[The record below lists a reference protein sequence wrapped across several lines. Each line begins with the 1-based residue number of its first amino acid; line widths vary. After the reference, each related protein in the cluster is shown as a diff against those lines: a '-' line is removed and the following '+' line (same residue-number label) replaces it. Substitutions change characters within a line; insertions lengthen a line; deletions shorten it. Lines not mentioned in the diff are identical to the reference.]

1 MQKLPQRREPM
12 EKKENEEPTYLEEK
26 MQAIEKAEAGDEVRP
41 RKAFV
46 GILVAFALL
55 FFFHFGP
62 PISGLKPQAQS
73 TLGVFLW
80 FIACMV
86 TDALPG
92 AMVGLGTPLLL
103 VILAGLKPPA
113 AFKAFNTD
121 IFFLGAGA
129 FVIAGIMMG
138 TPLGKRIALTIVT
151 KMRSNRVTR
160 ILVGLGLADVAVG
173 GVMPTVSESALFLP
187 VAKSIGQLM
196 KGKEHLPEVKRI
208 NTALLLQ
215 TPGLTPLF
223 TGTLILTSHFPNI
236 ILAGALKEAAG
247 IEINWAKWFWLNLP
261 LWGLLP
267 IMFIYVY
274 SYFRLWKQEIPGA
287 EVEIPKMKA
296 ELGKITWPEVYGL
309 LCVGLGLILWITEDL
324 HKIQSGMTA
333 LIVAALLFMP
343 WGKIQ
348 FKNVN
353 KHVMWDTLML
363 LGGSISLGLVLY
375 DVGVVKWLADMIVG
389 PLKAWK
395 LPPLLMLFILVFA
408 MHIPRAGVVS
418 AVAMGAAFVPL
429 TIGMAKTL
437 GVNVLPFTLVTI
449 NCLSYAFFLP
459 ISITAFLIA
468 WAASGASGW
477 TAIRFGAPLTIIANV
492 YVILVQTAWLAL
504 IGYKL

>member
-1 MQKLPQRREPM
+1 M
-12 EKKENEEPTYLEEK
+12 EKKGSGETTYLEEK
-26 MQAIEKAEAGDEVRP
+26 MQAIEKAEEGEGARP
-41 RKAFV
+41 TKGMIGLV
-46 GILVAFALL
+46 VAFAIL
-55 FFFHFGP
+55 FYFHFGP
-62 PISGLKPQAQS
+62 SIAGLKPAAQS

-92 AMVGLGTPLLL
+92 AIVGLGTPLLL
-103 VILAGLKPPA
+103 VLFAGIKIPA

-129 FVIAGIMMG
+129 FIIAGIMMG

-151 KMRSNRVTR
+151 KMKSNRVTR
-160 ILVGLGLADVAVG
+160 ILMGLGVADIAVG

-196 KGKEHLPEVKRI
+196 NGKENLPEVKRI

-236 ILAGALKEAAG
+236 ILAGALKESVG
-247 IEINWAKWFWLNLP
+247 IYISWGQWFWLNLP

-274 SYFRLWKQEIPGA
+274 TYFKLWKLEIPGA
-287 EVEIPKMKA
+287 EVEIPRMKK
-296 ELGKITWPEVYGL
+296 ELGKITWPEIWGL
-309 LCVGLGLILWITEDL
+309 ICVGLGLILWITEEF
-324 HKIQSGMTA
+324 HKIKSGMVA
-333 LIVAALLFMP
+333 LMVAGLLFMP
-343 WGKIQ
+343 WGRIDFKKVN
-348 FKNVN
+348 KNVL
-353 KHVMWDTLML
+353 WDTLML
-363 LGGSISLGLVLY
+363 LGGSISLGLVLW
-375 DVGVVKWLADMIVG
+375 DVGVVKWLSDMIVG
-389 PLKAWK
+389 PVKNLQ
-395 LPPLLMLFILVFA
+395 LSPIMMLFVLIFA

-418 AVAMGAAFVPL
+418 AVAMGSAFVPL
-429 TIGMAKTL
+429 TIGMAKSL
-437 GVNVLPFTLVTI
+437 GVSVVPFTLVTI

-477 TAIRFGAPLTIIANV
+477 TTIKFGAGLSIICNV
-492 YVILVQTAWLAL
+492 YVILVQTAWLSL
-504 IGYKL
+504 IGYPLK

>member
-1 MQKLPQRREPM
+1 MSPQKEPQDS
-12 EKKENEEPTYLEEK
+12 YLEGK
-26 MQAIEKAEAGDEVRP
+26 MKEIERVEEGEDNQT
-41 RKAFV
+41 RKKIIGLVIAF
-46 GILVAFALL
+46 LLLAYFHYSAPFA
-55 FFFHFGP
+55 
-62 PISGLKPQAQS
+62 GLKPEAQS
-73 TLGVFLW
+73 VLGVFIW
-80 FIACMV
+80 FIVIMV
-86 TDALPG
+86 SDALPG
-92 AMVGLGTPLLL
+92 GIVGLATPLLL
-103 VILAGLKPPA
+103 VLAGGQKIPA
-113 AFKAFNTD
+113 AFKAFTSD
-121 IFFLGAGA
+121 VFFLGAGA

-151 KMRSNRVTR
+151 KLKSNRVTR
-160 ILVGLGLADVAVG
+160 ILLGLGVADVAVG

-187 VAKSIGQLM
+187 VAKSIGNLM
-196 KGKEHLPEVKRI
+196 RGREHLPEAKRI

-236 ILAGALKEAAG
+236 ILAGALKSAAG
-247 IEINWAKWFWLNLP
+247 IEITWAKWFWLNLP

-274 SYFRLWKQEIPGA
+274 WYFNLWKLEIPGA
-287 EVEIPKMKA
+287 AEEIPKMRA
-296 ELGKITWPEVYGL
+296 ELGKITWPEIWGL
-309 LCVGLGLILWITEDL
+309 ICVGIGLFLWITENVI
-324 HKIQSGMTA
+324 HKINSGMTA

-343 WGKIQ
+343 WGGIK

-353 KHVMWDTLML
+353 KNVMWDTLML

-375 DVGVVKWLADMIVG
+375 DVGVVKWLADIIVG
-389 PLKAWK
+389 PLKGWS
-395 LPPLLMLFILVFA
+395 LSPIPMLFVLVFA
-408 MHIPRAGVVS
+408 MHIARAGVVS

-477 TAIRFGAPLTIIANV
+477 TAVRFGAPLTIIANV

>member
-1 MQKLPQRREPM
+1 MTPQKEPQDS
-12 EKKENEEPTYLEEK
+12 YLEGK
-26 MQAIEKAEAGDEVRP
+26 MKEIEKVEEGDDNQTG
-41 RKAFV
+41 KKII
-46 GILVAFALL
+46 GLIVAFLL
-55 FFFHFGP
+55 LGFFHFSP
-62 PISGLKPQAQS
+62 PFAGLKPQAQS
-73 TLGVFLW
+73 VLGVFIW
-80 FIACMV
+80 FIVVMV
-86 TDALPG
+86 SDALPG
-92 AMVGLGTPLLL
+92 GIVGLATPLLL
-103 VILAGLKPPA
+103 VLAGGQKIPA
-113 AFKAFNTD
+113 AFKAFTSGV
-121 IFFLGAGA
+121 FFLGAGA

-151 KMRSNRVTR
+151 KLKSNRVTR
-160 ILVGLGLADVAVG
+160 ILLGLGIADVAVG

-187 VAKSIGQLM
+187 VAKSIGNLM
-196 KGKEHLPEVKRI
+196 RGREHLPEAKRI

-236 ILAGALKEAAG
+236 ILAGALKDAAG
-247 IEINWAKWFWLNLP
+247 IEITWAKWFWLNLP

-274 SYFRLWKQEIPGA
+274 WYFKLWKLEIPGA
-287 EVEIPKMKA
+287 AEEIPKMKA
-296 ELGKITWPEVYGL
+296 ELGKISWPEIWGL
-309 LCVGLGLILWITEDL
+309 ICVGIGLFLWITENVI
-324 HKIQSGMTA
+324 HKIDSGMTA

-343 WGKIQ
+343 WGGIK

-353 KHVMWDTLML
+353 KNVMWDTLML

-375 DVGVVKWLADMIVG
+375 DVGVVKWLADIIVG
-389 PLKAWK
+389 PLKGWN
-395 LPPLLMLFILVFA
+395 LSPIPMLFVLVFA
-408 MHIPRAGVVS
+408 MHIARAGVVS

-477 TAIRFGAPLTIIANV
+477 TAVRFGAPLTVIANV
-492 YVILVQTAWLAL
+492 YVILVQTAWLSL

>member
-1 MQKLPQRREPM
+1 MTPQKEPQDS
-12 EKKENEEPTYLEEK
+12 YLEGKLKE
-26 MQAIEKAEAGDEVRP
+26 IERVEEGEDNQT
-41 RKAFV
+41 RKKIIGLVIAF
-46 GILVAFALL
+46 LL
-55 FFFHFGP
+55 LACFHYSAPFT
-62 PISGLKPQAQS
+62 GLKPQAQS
-73 TLGVFLW
+73 VLGVFIW
-80 FIACMV
+80 FIVIMV
-86 TDALPG
+86 SDALPG
-92 AMVGLGTPLLL
+92 GIVGLATPLLL
-103 VILAGLKPPA
+103 VLAGGQKIPA
-113 AFKAFNTD
+113 AFKAFTSD
-121 IFFLGAGA
+121 VFFLGAGA

-151 KMRSNRVTR
+151 KLKSNRVTR
-160 ILVGLGLADVAVG
+160 ILFGLGVADVAVG

-187 VAKSIGQLM
+187 VAKSIGNLM
-196 KGKEHLPEVKRI
+196 RGREHLPEAKRI

-236 ILAGALKEAAG
+236 ILAGALKSAAG
-247 IEINWAKWFWLNLP
+247 IEITWAKWFWLNLP

-274 SYFRLWKQEIPGA
+274 WYFELWNLEIPGA
-287 EVEIPKMKA
+287 AEEIPKMRA
-296 ELGKITWPEVYGL
+296 ELGKITWPEIWGL
-309 LCVGLGLILWITEDL
+309 ICVGIGLFLWISEKSL
-324 HKIQSGMTA
+324 HNIDSGMTA
-333 LIVAALLFMP
+333 LIVASLLFMP
-343 WGKIQ
+343 WGGIK

-353 KHVMWDTLML
+353 KNVMWDTLML

-389 PLKAWK
+389 PLKGWN
-395 LPPLLMLFILVFA
+395 LSPIPMLFVLVFA
-408 MHIPRAGVVS
+408 MHIARAGVVS

-477 TAIRFGAPLTIIANV
+477 TAVRFGAPLTVIANV